1 MGYFEDDDDYFPDM
15 YEGEEPIDPEFG
27 DLNGDD
33 IPFSPTSWD
42 KLPGESNE
50 EYEERIQDQ
59 NDLMEYYDE

>member
-15 YEGEEPIDPEFG
+15 YEGEESIDPEFG

-50 EYEERIQDQ
+50 EYEERI
-59 NDLMEYYDE
+59 